1 MGDADSLPRKRR
13 KVVEHHAFHTLARV
27 GLLVALHLGAKVHHT
42 FQVVIDQKARQIALS
57 RLVQGARPQKQRRP
71 HPAPVG
77 CGQTAQV
84 AGVAQPLEGDVAE
97 LGKPGNCP
105 RKLYL
110 CRHLRLGHGCS
121 LSREIVSPMVAGTEL
136 ERAREPNLSR
146 ACWEIRSGLPPP
158 RRPACRDRHRRLRPL
173 PRRKT
178 PRRQRPWHRPPHGG
192 SHSP

>member
-42 FQVVIDQKARQIALS
+42 FQAVIGQKARQIALG
-57 RLVQGARPQKQRRP
+57 RLVQGTRPQKQRRL

-77 CGQTAQV
+77 CGQAAQV
-84 AGVAQPLEGDVAE
+84 AGVAQPLEGDVAK

-105 RKLYL
+105 GKLYL

-121 LSREIVSPMVAGTEL
+121 LSREIVSPYGSGSGA
-136 ERAREPNLSR
+136 RARSR
-146 ACWEIRSGLPPP
+146 AEPVKGLLGNQERLVAPSPAGLP
-158 RRPACRDRHRRLRPL
+158 RPAPAASA
-173 PRRKT
+173 T
-178 PRRQRPWHRPPHGG
+178 
-192 SHSP
+192 SPSKNASSAGAMASATSWRFA